1 MSGVWGK
8 EAAEMKTKQ
17 VGCKGRM
24 VSRESEREDLRLV
37 GVAEGGGVR
46 E

>member
-8 EAAEMKTKQ
+8 EVAETPKQ

-24 VSRESEREDLRLV
+24 VSRESALV
-37 GVAEGGGVR
+37 GVAEGAGVR
-46 E
+46 GCQER